1 MAEAKQVQMFT
12 RGQPGDADTRG
23 ESLVQKHL
31 NKVQQEL
38 EDVAMGK
45 LAALM
50 PQMGDMVR
58 ALALSKVNWDVDA
71 ALGML
76 RQFQVANL
84 DHLNALSKVSQI
96 SIGSSCKRYMPEPQ
110 M

>member
-1 MAEAKQVQMFT
+1 
-12 RGQPGDADTRG
+12 
-23 ESLVQKHL
+23 VQKHQ

-38 EDVAMGK
+38 ENAAMGK

-58 ALALSKVNWDVDA
+58 ALALAKASWDVDA

-84 DHLNALSKVSQI
+84 DHLNALSKVSHDNCSFSKVSPKHKAGMQ
-96 SIGSSCKRYMPEPQ
+96 Q
-110 M
+110 